1 MEDVLRTYPEK
12 LKGMVKMTDP
22 IRIIRF
28 VIVMGLLSFE
38 AVIDLKRREIN
49 IVFPIIT
56 GVFSV
61 IFMLLSDDVSVA
73 SSLIGL
79 AEGVLLIALS
89 FITDGQIGSGD
100 GIILAATGLM
110 LGWKDNLI
118 MFFFSCLISAFVAV
132 GLMGIKKADKKTK
145 IPFIPFMVSGFFLSV
160 FLMIF

>member
-1 MEDVLRTYPEK
+1 
-12 LKGMVKMTDP
+12 MTDP

-61 IFMLLSDDVSVA
+61 VFMLLSDDVSVA

-118 MFFFSCLISAFVAV
+118 MFFFSCLISAFVAI

-145 IPFIPFMVSGFFLSV
+145 IPFIPFMVPGFFLSV

>member
-1 MEDVLRTYPEK
+1 
-12 LKGMVKMTDP
+12 MTDP

-145 IPFIPFMVSGFFLSV
+145 IPFIPFMVPGFFLSV

>member
-1 MEDVLRTYPEK
+1 
-12 LKGMVKMTDP
+12 MTDP

-61 IFMLLSDDVSVA
+61 IFMLLSDDVPFL

-118 MFFFSCLISAFVAV
+118 MFFFSCLISAFVAI

-145 IPFIPFMVSGFFLSV
+145 IPFIPFMVPGFFLSV

>member
-1 MEDVLRTYPEK
+1 
-12 LKGMVKMTDP
+12 MTDP

-61 IFMLLSDDVSVA
+61 VFMLLSDDVSVA

-145 IPFIPFMVSGFFLSV
+145 IPFIPFMVPGFFLSV

>member
-1 MEDVLRTYPEK
+1 
-12 LKGMVKMTDP
+12 MTDP

-38 AVIDLKRREIN
+38 AVIDLKKREIN

-61 IFMLLSDDVSVA
+61 VFMLLSDDVSVA

-145 IPFIPFMVSGFFLSV
+145 IPFIPFMVPGFFLSV

>member
-1 MEDVLRTYPEK
+1 
-12 LKGMVKMTDP
+12 MTDP

-38 AVIDLKRREIN
+38 AVIDLKKREIN
-49 IVFPIIT
+49 IVLPIIT
-56 GVFSV
+56 GVFFA
-61 IFMLLSDDVSVA
+61 IFMFLSDDVSFL

-118 MFFFSCLISAFVAV
+118 MFFFSCLISAFVAI

-145 IPFIPFMVSGFFLSV
+145 IPFIPFMVPGFFLSV